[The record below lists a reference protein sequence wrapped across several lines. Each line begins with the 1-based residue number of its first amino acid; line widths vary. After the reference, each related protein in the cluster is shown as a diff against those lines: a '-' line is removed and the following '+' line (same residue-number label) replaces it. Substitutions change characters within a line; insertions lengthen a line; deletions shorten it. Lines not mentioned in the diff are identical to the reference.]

1 MIDGPKVVA
10 AGPGD
15 SNQLADV
22 LGRAFQDDPVSASFM
37 TDAQER
43 FRYQRGFLKVFLD
56 EALATGVVHTTP
68 ERDGVA
74 LWVTVEPDQPQNDGL
89 DPLLKDAL
97 GPYYDGFASLG
108 EKMDANHPHDR
119 AHGYLQFIGVEPDRQ
134 HHGIGSA
141 LIRRRL
147 AELDSVDMPAYLDSS
162 NERSIGLYQR
172 FGFRLIDSPIH
183 LTNGAVMR
191 PMWREPGANGHQLLS

>member
-1 MIDGPKVVA
+1 MNDGPKVVV

-15 SNQLADV
+15 SDQLADV

-37 TDAQER
+37 TDAQQR

-56 EALATGVVHTTP
+56 EALATGLVLTTP

-74 LWVTVEPDQPQNDGL
+74 LWLTVEPDQPQNYGL
-89 DPLLKDAL
+89 DTLLKDAL

-134 HHGIGSA
+134 HHRIGSA

-147 AELDSVDMPAYLDSS
+147 AELDAIDMPTYLESS
-162 NERSIGLYQR
+162 NERSVGWYESL
-172 FGFRLIDSPIH
+172 GFRRLDPPIH
-183 LTNGAVMR
+183 LSNGAIMR
-191 PMWREPGANGHQLLS
+191 PMWREPGR